1 MKVFIACLGTETNT
15 FSPIPT
21 GYQTFA
27 ESMLFDGDASQQP
40 GQLFSEPLI
49 EWRAMAE
56 AAGAEVIES
65 LAAFAQPA
73 GPTIR
78 AVYEGFRDRI
88 LADLTAALPVDMVL
102 INMHGAMVAEGY
114 LDCEGD
120 LLGRI
125 RALVGP
131 DTVIGGELD
140 LHCSITQAMTDAADA
155 LITFK
160 EYPHIDGR
168 ERARELFTLCHA
180 AQRGAVRPVMTV
192 RDLRMINTWR
202 TSTAPGADIV
212 AAMQEAE
219 RRNDILSVSFAH
231 GFPWGDVPEASA
243 KVLVVSDDAA
253 TAGTAVAEDIAE
265 LIWRTREGVNA
276 PLPTVPAAVDS
287 ALAPPEGRDGPVVLA
302 DVADNAGGGAPSDST
317 FILQHL
323 LERGVRDVVSG
334 FYWDPVAVRFCFEAG
349 EGATLALRIGG
360 KCGPDSGPPVDLEVT
375 VRRLLPEARQSF
387 GSAVAPMGRAAWIS
401 GAGIDL
407 ILNEARTQV
416 FHPDGFTQFGIDLA
430 AARLIVV
437 KSTQHFYAGFAP
449 LAREI
454 IYVSAPGAIPPEFAE
469 IPYQVFTQPYWPRV
483 ADPFADD
490 AAT

>member
-1 MKVFIACLGTETNT
+1 M
-15 FSPIPT
+15 
-21 GYQTFA
+21 
-27 ESMLFDGDASQQP
+27 
-40 GQLFSEPLI
+40 
-49 EWRAMAE
+49 
-56 AAGAEVIES
+56 
-65 LAAFAQPA
+65 
-73 GPTIR
+73 
-78 AVYEGFRDRI
+78 
-88 LADLTAALPVDMVL
+88 
-102 INMHGAMVAEGY
+102 
-114 LDCEGD
+114 
-120 LLGRI
+120 
-125 RALVGP
+125 
-131 DTVIGGELD
+131 
-140 LHCSITQAMTDAADA
+140 
-155 LITFK
+155 
-160 EYPHIDGR
+160 
-168 ERARELFTLCHA
+168 
-180 AQRGAVRPVMTV
+180 
-192 RDLRMINTWR
+192 
-202 TSTAPGADIV
+202 
-212 AAMQEAE
+212 
-219 RRNDILSVSFAH
+219 
-231 GFPWGDVPEASA
+231 
-243 KVLVVSDDAA
+243 
-253 TAGTAVAEDIAE
+253 
-265 LIWRTREGVNA
+265 
-276 PLPTVPAAVDS
+276 
-287 ALAPPEGRDGPVVLA
+287 VLA

-323 LERGVRDVVSG
+323 LDRGVRDVVSG
-334 FYWDPVAVRFCFEAG
+334 FFWDPVAVRFCFEAG